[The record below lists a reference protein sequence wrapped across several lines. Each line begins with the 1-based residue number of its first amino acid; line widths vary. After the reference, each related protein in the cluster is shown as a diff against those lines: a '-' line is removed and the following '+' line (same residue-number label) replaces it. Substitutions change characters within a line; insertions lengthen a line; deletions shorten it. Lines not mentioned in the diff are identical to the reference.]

1 MRRVLNPFLAL
12 LLSLLLLGSQQAALA
27 HMLGHAVA
35 PAAAQVATQL
45 STDVAQGQDAEHGA
59 ALVLSHVCT
68 TCIAFAAADLAPPAP
83 VLPLAFA
90 ADNAPAHALAV
101 APAPTLA
108 RLAAFRSRAP
118 PPLQS
123 F

>member
-27 HMLGHAVA
+27 HMLGHAVT
-35 PAAAQVATQL
+35 PAAQAATQL
-45 STDVAQGQDAEHGA
+45 ATEVAQGQDAEHGA

-83 VLPLAFA
+83 ILPLAFA
-90 ADNAPAHALAV
+90 ADSVPTHAVAV

-108 RLAAFRSRAP
+108 FLAAFRSRAP
-118 PPLQS
+118 PPL
-123 F
+123 

>member
-1 MRRVLNPFLAL
+1 MRRVLNPLLAL

-35 PAAAQVATQL
+35 PAAAQAATQL

-90 ADNAPAHALAV
+90 TDSAATHAVAV

-108 RLAAFRSRAP
+108 LLAAFRSRAP
-118 PPLQS
+118 PPL
-123 F
+123 